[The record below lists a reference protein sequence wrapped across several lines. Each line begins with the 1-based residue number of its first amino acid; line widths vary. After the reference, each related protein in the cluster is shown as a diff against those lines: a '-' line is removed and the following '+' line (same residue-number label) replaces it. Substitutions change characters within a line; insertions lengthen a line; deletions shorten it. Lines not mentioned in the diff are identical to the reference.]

1 MNRTIV
7 AKDSDV
13 ALAELSDPPAAV
25 DLIDDVRSAEDGFG
39 ADADDGR
46 GGFYMIRGSLGA
58 PPSAVGDI
66 APPAEWEKAMT
77 DADISDDTTRMYLR
91 EIGRVSLLEAFEEKE
106 LARRFESG
114 RRVRLIEGELRT
126 ERGRAPKAWMTIARL
141 LEIVADNWEAAG
153 AIARYHG
160 IPFSGRLSEVTLNPD
175 LRAALDDSVSQELLN
190 FLGDALNADP
200 EVAKERLR
208 EFSLGS
214 RLMPEEALLAFGYD
228 PRVAYLRDA
237 LARPETKEALQ
248 AYEFAFRRHLDGV
261 EEASERAKNH
271 LIEANLRLV
280 VSVSKRYNGRGMYM
294 ADMTQEGN
302 MGLMKAVEKF
312 DYRKGYKFSTY
323 ATWWIRQAI
332 TRAIADQSRTIRI
345 PVHMGEQ
352 INRLS
357 RTTRRLVQEYGRE
370 PTDEEIGR
378 EMELSPDRV
387 REIRKISQEPISLNT
402 PIGEEEDSYVGD
414 FIEDTA
420 AEAPAEAASNSLLR
434 DHVEDVLS
442 TLSPREAEV
451 LKLRHGLVDGRVRTL
466 EEVGREFGVTR
477 ERIRQIEQKA
487 TRKLRHARYKNL
499 KDFLE

>member
-1 MNRTIV
+1 MTIT
-7 AKDSDV
+7 AADKDSDAV
-13 ALAELSDPPAAV
+13 LTGIAEPTAA
-25 DLIDDVRSAEDGFG
+25 IDFINDSRSAEDAFG
-39 ADADDGR
+39 ADEEGR
-46 GGFYMIRGSLGA
+46 GGLYLIKGSLAA
-58 PPSAVGDI
+58 PPSAIGDI

-91 EIGRVSLLEAFEEKE
+91 EIGRVSLLEALEEQD

-114 RRVRLIEGELRT
+114 RRVRQIKEELKT
-126 ERGRAPKAWMTIARL
+126 ELGREPKAWMVMARL
-141 LEIVADNWEAAG
+141 LEIVADNRAA
-153 AIARYHG
+153 ADAMARYHG
-160 IPFSGRLSEVTLNPD
+160 IPFSGRLSEAAFNPH
-175 LRAALDDSVSQELLN
+175 LRQALDDSVSEELVN
-190 FLGDALNADP
+190 FLGDALNAEP
-200 EVAKERLR
+200 EAAKESLYA
-208 EFSLGS
+208 FSLGS
-214 RLMPEEALLAFGYD
+214 RLMPEAALQAFGYD
-228 PRVAYLRDA
+228 PRLAYLRDA
-237 LARPETKEALQ
+237 LARPETAKALESR
-248 AYEFAFRRHLDGV
+248 EFAFRAHLESV

-280 VSVSKRYNGRGMYM
+280 VSVSKKYNGRGMNM
-294 ADMTQEGN
+294 DDMTQEGN

-312 DYRKGYKFSTY
+312 DYRRGYKFSTY

-345 PVHMGEQ
+345 PVHMGEM

-357 RTTRRLVQEYGRE
+357 RTARRLVQEYGRE

-378 EMELSPDRV
+378 AMEITAEKV
-387 REIRKISQEPISLNT
+387 REIRKISQDPISINA

-420 AEAPAEAASNSLLR
+420 AEAPAEAASQSLLR

-451 LKLRHGLVDGRVRTL
+451 LKLRHGLVDKRVRTL
-466 EEVGREFGVTR
+466 EEVGQIFGVTR

-487 TRKLRHARYKNL
+487 TRKLRHPRYKNL